1 MRGIELSER
10 FFNEY
15 GKKILEEF
23 TEIFP
28 RAAAGI
34 AGEGSEC
41 LGFDDEISKDHDFD
55 AGFCI
60 WLTKED
66 EEKHGFALSRAYSK
80 LPKEFMGVKR
90 QILSPVGGER
100 RGVTTIGD
108 FYKKFLGTE
117 TAPQSA
123 EHWLSIPSYSLLA
136 ASNGKV
142 FMDNLGKFSEIR
154 AVLKKGYPEDV
165 RRKKLAANLALMAQS
180 GQYNYERLIMRK
192 ETGAAQL
199 AAYEFVKHAI
209 SAIYLINNAYE
220 PFYKWAFKGMRD
232 LKTLSGLETPLCE
245 LIETGNSK
253 KESEK
258 KLEGIEN
265 ICATIISE
273 LKKTGLSVANGE
285 GLEIH
290 AFSVTDGIKDPNVR
304 NLHLLFG
311 E

>member
-1 MRGIELSER
+1 
-10 FFNEY
+10 
-15 GKKILEEF
+15 
-23 TEIFP
+23 
-28 RAAAGI
+28 
-34 AGEGSEC
+34 
-41 LGFDDEISKDHDFD
+41 
-55 AGFCI
+55 
-60 WLTKED
+60 
-66 EEKHGFALSRAYSK
+66 
-80 LPKEFMGVKR
+80 
-90 QILSPVGGER
+90 
-100 RGVTTIGD
+100 
-108 FYKKFLGTE
+108 
-117 TAPQSA
+117 
-123 EHWLSIPSYSLLA
+123 
-136 ASNGKV
+136 
-142 FMDNLGKFSEIR
+142 MDNLGKFSEIR

-220 PFYKWAFKGMRD
+220 PFYKWSFKGMRD

-258 KLEGIEN
+258 KLEGIEK

-273 LKKTGLSVANGE
+273 LKRTGLSVTNGE